1 MPDGE
6 EFVFEAAVAGGKILF
21 RDGGLRSNLRNGPK
35 QIMDAAWLT
44 AQRSAP
50 DVENYMKTNAP
61 WTDQTS
67 NARNG
72 LTARAFKEG
81 DTIGID
87 LAHSVPYGIYLEA
100 RHSGRYAIIQPTID
114 AMGPVVMR
122 RFERLLERY

>member
-6 EFVFEAAVAGGKILF
+6 EITINIATAGGKLIF
-21 RDGGLRSNLRNGPK
+21 QDGGLLDNLRKGH
-35 QIMDAAWLT
+35 QQVMHAANVT

-50 DVENYMKTNAP
+50 DVENYMKLNAP
-61 WTDQTS
+61 WTDQTT

-72 LTARAFKEG
+72 LIARAFQEG
-81 DTIGID
+81 DTVGID
-87 LAHSVPYGIYLEA
+87 LAHSVAYGIFLEVKW
-100 RHSGRYAIIQPTID
+100 SGRYAIIEPTIQ